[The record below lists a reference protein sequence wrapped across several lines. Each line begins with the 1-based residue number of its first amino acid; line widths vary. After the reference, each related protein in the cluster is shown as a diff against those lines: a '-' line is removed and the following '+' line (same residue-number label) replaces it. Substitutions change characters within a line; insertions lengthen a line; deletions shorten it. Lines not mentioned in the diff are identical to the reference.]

1 MNPKYLITLAIN
13 YAIFHK
19 LALPSDSFYLHHYL
33 DSLDTDEIL
42 EYHTQ
47 NSLLLT
53 N

>member
-1 MNPKYLITLAIN
+1 MSTKYLITLAIN
-13 YAIFHK
+13 YAIFHQ

-47 NSLLLT
+47 NTLLIL